1 MGTLLNI
8 MEWKMSVCFLLLGL
22 AAGVLPQDTIVQ
34 TAVGCEGENVL
45 VHCENGKTIDVVDAT
60 YGYPCKGCSTKRAHK
75 IVRGMCQELK
85 TCVIYASNEVFGD
98 PCYGVHKYF
107 TVRFKCT

>member
-8 MEWKMSVCFLLLGL
+8 MEWKMSVCFLLLSL

-34 TAVGCEGENVL
+34 TSVGCEGENVL
-45 VHCENGKTIDVVDAT
+45 VRCGNGQTIDVVDAS
-60 YGYPCKGCSTKRAHK
+60 YGYPCIGCSAEEARN
-75 IVRGMCQELK
+75 IVRGMCQELQA
-85 TCVIYASNEVFGD
+85 CVIYASNAVFGD

-107 TVRFKCT
+107 TVQFTCT

>member
-8 MEWKMSVCFLLLGL
+8 MEWNISVYFLLLSL
-22 AAGVLPQDTIVQ
+22 ASGVLPQDTIVQ

-45 VHCENGKTIDVVDAT
+45 VHCGNGQTIDVVDAS
-60 YGYPCKGCSTKRAHK
+60 YGCSAEEARN
-75 IVRGMCQELK
+75 IVRGMCQELQA
-85 TCVIYASNEVFGD
+85 CVIYASNAVFGD

-107 TVRFKCT
+107 TVQFTCT